1 MTTFCEPSGLEPTTF
16 SIEKYIILCYNKYW
30 KDSEYME
37 TAIIENIEKLYRS
50 HIVTTILYF
59 ILIFIVAL
67 VTVGVIKFK
76 LLNARWKN
84 AVLISFVVIAAICL
98 LVVQMVTIS
107 PVYKDYEEQA
117 YVVIE
122 DAKVIIKDGST
133 GGLDST
139 NRVIVCDGEKEIEL
153 KMQTNYSLDTEV
165 EYKGNIA
172 YLKHSNY
179 LIWYEFD

>member
-1 MTTFCEPSGLEPTTF
+1 MEGGGRV
-16 SIEKYIILCYNKYW
+16 EKQ
-30 KDSEYME
+30 
-37 TAIIENIEKLYRS
+37 IIENIEKLYRS
-50 HIVTTILYF
+50 HIITAILYF
-59 ILIFIVAL
+59 ALIVIASL
-67 VTVGVIKFK
+67 VVVGVIKYK

-84 AVLISFVVIAAICL
+84 TLLISFIAVASISL
-98 LVVQMVTIS
+98 LLLQIVTIY
-107 PVYKDYEEQA
+107 PVYKDYKEQA

-139 NRVIVCDGEKEIEL
+139 NCVIIYDGEKEIEL
-153 KMQTNYSLDTEV
+153 KMQTDHSLDTWF
-165 EYKGNIA
+165 EYTGNVA